1 MTRRTKKPQEEKTQV
16 SLIRTLGFWGSFG
29 MGFADIGADI
39 FLALGVVVAWA
50 MGAAPLAFLVASI
63 LYACT
68 GLSYTELAST
78 YPIAGGG
85 SVYARK
91 AFGDIAGFIA
101 GWGLLLDY
109 TICIPLFALIAIGYL
124 GFFIPTVIFAY
135 IIIGP
140 LHISVMGVIAA
151 ILVVF
156 LIVLNYLGIRES
168 ASLNIIF
175 VTLCLIGLS
184 ILLIIGF
191 LTVWNWAFLLGQIQW
206 GVAPTA
212 SSFLYSI
219 SIATVSFIG
228 LESISEAA
236 EETKDPGKTITRSTL
251 ALITCIIFF
260 TVTVSLLALG
270 IVPWQLIAEGTANPL
285 AVVAIHLPWGAIL
298 APFIAIIGVT
308 ICYVSAN
315 SGIVGVSRVSYEM
328 SRSQLIPQWFN
339 KLHSKYRT
347 PHRSIILFST
357 IGVGLAFLGDLN
369 LLVDLYA
376 FGALISYIMVN
387 LALIQLRNSQPDKKR
402 AWRVPGTLTIP
413 WRNGKQIEVP
423 IPAAIGVIACFAVWL
438 IVVLFKEFGRLAG
451 FIWFLIGFLLY
462 VLYRKSRGLSL
473 RTQKDA
479 S

>member
-1 MTRRTKKPQEEKTQV
+1 MSTTTQKRQEEKEQV
-16 SLIRTLGFWGSFG
+16 SLVRTLGFWGSFG

-50 MGAAPLAFLVASI
+50 MGAAPLAFLIASI

-124 GFFIPTVIFAY
+124 GFFFPTIIFAH
-135 IIIGP
+135 ILIGFFP
-140 LHISVMGVIAA
+140 ISVMGLIAA

-156 LIVLNYLGIRES
+156 LIFLNYLGIRES
-168 ASLNIIF
+168 ANLNIIF
-175 VTLCLIGLS
+175 VSICLVGLG
-184 ILLIIGF
+184 LLLGIGF
-191 LTVWNWAFLLGQIQW
+191 FTVWNWAFLLGQIQW
-206 GVAPTA
+206 GVTPTL

-219 SIATVSFIG
+219 SVATVSFIG

-236 EETKDPGKTITRSTL
+236 EETKNPGKTITRSTL
-251 ALITCIIFF
+251 ALIVCIIFF
-260 TVTVSLLALG
+260 TVVVSLLALG
-270 IVPWQLIAEGTANPL
+270 VVPWPLIAEGTANPL
-285 AVVAIHLPWGAIL
+285 AVVASYLPWAFIL

-308 ICYVSAN
+308 ISYVSAN

-328 SRSQLIPQWFN
+328 SRSKLIPQWFN
-339 KLHSKYRT
+339 KLHPKYRT
-347 PHRSIILFST
+347 PYRSIILFSA

-387 LALIQLRNSQPDKKR
+387 LALIQLRNTQPNIQR
-402 AWRVPGTLTIP
+402 AWRVPGTISIP
-413 WRNGKQIEVP
+413 WRKGKKIEVP
-423 IPAAIGVIACFAVWL
+423 LPAAIGVISCFAVWL
-438 IVVLFKEFGRLAG
+438 IVVSFKEFGRLAG
-451 FIWFLIGFLLY
+451 FVWFLIGFLVY
-462 VLYRKSRGLSL
+462 VIYRKSRGLSL
-473 RTQKDA
+473 RTLKPT
-479 S
+479 